1 MFPAPF
7 AYERADS
14 VAGAVRLLEQHED
27 AKILAGG
34 HSLIPAMKLRLA
46 TPAMLVDISK
56 LAELKDITIADEIRI
71 GAMATYNQIRDH
83 RELKA
88 LLPVLGEAI
97 NVLGDQQVRA
107 RGTFGGAIAHADP
120 AADLPA
126 VFEALRGRVKVVGP
140 NGEREIPAEDFFVDL
155 WTTTLEPTEVLT
167 DIIIPKPADGTLMAY
182 AKHAHPASGYA
193 VAGVAVALPVTDETV
208 HDARIVI
215 TGAAA
220 KPTRAIAAEN
230 ALNGKTLDAD
240 VLATA
245 AALASDGLDINGD
258 TYASV
263 DFRSHLVRVMARRS
277 LEHAA
282 SR

>member
-1 MFPAPF
+1 VFPAPF

-14 VAGAVRLLEQHED
+14 VAGAVQLLEQHED

-56 LAELKDITIADEIRI
+56 LAELKDITIAEEIRI

-97 NVLGDQQVRA
+97 NVVGDQQVRA

-140 NGEREIPAEDFFVDL
+140 NGAREIPAEELFVDL

-193 VAGVAVALPVTDETV
+193 VAGVAVALPVTDQVV
-208 HDARIVI
+208 HDASIVI
-215 TGAAA
+215 TGAAS
-220 KPTRAIAAEN
+220 KPTRAVEAEN
-230 ALNGKTLDAD
+230 ALNGKMLDAD
-240 VLATA
+240 VIATA

-263 DFRSHLVRVMARRS
+263 DFRSHLVRVMTRRA

>member
-1 MFPAPF
+1 VFPAPF

>member
-1 MFPAPF
+1 MFPASF

-14 VAGAVRLLEQHED
+14 VASAVRLLEQHED

-56 LAELKDITIADEIRI
+56 LAELKDITIGDEIRI
-71 GAMATYNQIRDH
+71 GAMATYDQIRDH
-83 RELKA
+83 QELTA

-97 NVLGDQQVRA
+97 NVVGDQQVRA

-126 VFEALRGRVKVVGP
+126 VFEALGGRVKVVGP
-140 NGEREIPAEDFFVDL
+140 NGEREIPAEEFFVDL

-167 DIIIPKPADGTLMAY
+167 EVIIPKPAAGTLMAY

-193 VAGVAVALPVTDETV
+193 VAGVAVALPMMDKVV
-208 HDARIVI
+208 GDAKVVV
-215 TGAAA
+215 TGATS
-220 KPTRAIAAEN
+220 KPTRATAAEH
-230 ALNGKTLDAD
+230 ALNGAVLDAERM
-240 VLATA
+240 ASA
-245 AALASDGLDINGD
+245 AALAADGLDINGD
-258 TYASV
+258 TYASA
-263 DFRSHLVRVMARRS
+263 DFRAHLVRVMTRRAM
-277 LEHAA
+277 EHAA
-282 SR
+282 GR